1 MIKEITAQDTFDTLK
16 YGYVSYKSCMNHV
29 EEIIPGLFANFKR
42 EFHND
47 LYNTLCKNN
56 IDRDMPNAIH
66 SGVRYE
72 VKFQTPI
79 TGNQRTAWTIIGF
92 EIYNDKEKGK
102 TIVSMELSAEIRL
115 SSRSCK
121 ISKNTNLMYASDFKD
136 TIIDWQSF
144 LDTKLEQYFDRI
156 ETIINELPQKTLYLV
171 FKDFEN
177 EKNEVISRNLGILLS
192 DIAGMKQV
200 VMKNLENIKSFDKIY
215 Y

>member
-1 MIKEITAQDTFDTLK
+1 
-16 YGYVSYKSCMNHV
+16 
-29 EEIIPGLFANFKR
+29 
-42 EFHND
+42 
-47 LYNTLCKNN
+47 
-56 IDRDMPNAIH
+56 
-66 SGVRYE
+66 
-72 VKFQTPI
+72 
-79 TGNQRTAWTIIGF
+79 
-92 EIYNDKEKGK
+92 
-102 TIVSMELSAEIRL
+102 
-115 SSRSCK
+115 
-121 ISKNTNLMYASDFKD
+121 MYASDFKD